1 MDHYHEDDVVSVWS
15 LDRLLNPNF
24 VGSGRLCFLNIG
36 ESIDCKGIVA
46 YKYEIY
52 VFEKEKSVFEK
63 LNSSIFLFSS
73 RQTFFYLQKFG
84 NKRQSQEKKV
94 FCFSLLRDIDTNTQV
109 VK

>member
-46 YKYEIY
+46 DKYEIY
-52 VFEKEKSVFEK
+52 VFEKEKSVFQEF
-63 LNSSIFLFSS
+63 LNWFLNFV
-73 RQTFFYLQKFG
+73 FFI
-84 NKRQSQEKKV
+84 E
-94 FCFSLLRDIDTNTQV
+94 T
-109 VK
+109 

>member
-15 LDRLLNPNF
+15 VDRLLNPNF
-24 VGSGRLCFLNIG
+24 VGSGRMCFLNIG

-46 YKYEIY
+46 DKYEVY

-73 RQTFFYLQKFG
+73 RQTFFIYRSLETSDSP
-84 NKRQSQEKKV
+84 KRRKSSV
-94 FCFSLLRDIDTNTQV
+94 SVC
-109 VK
+109 